1 MAIQMLRVMKN
12 FRTQQDKPVVVRIGI
27 NTGDVLTG
35 VVGNKRPQF
44 SLFGDTINTAAR
56 MQSKAPPNRIQIS
69 PSTMEMVRG
78 AGFTLEP
85 YTIVAKG
92 KGEMHCAL
100 IGNAAPLKKRESGA
114 TKTPD
119 RAMPDGLPGTPRR
132 RSMTPFSSPITPT
145 GGVDR
150 KTLRFE
156 TRDLEPQFLVMYDE
170 KRLPVGR
177 MGLGIMAGGFIA
189 YGIREFFSFT
199 AVGERIAIGLLRLGY
214 AAIAGGAAFY
224 FERRTAPLASEGVQ
238 SNQPA
243 YAKTLRTQ
251 RWTHF
256 AIFLLAGIVNAI
268 MPSLYENGTPRVCA
282 YPSDLPHRTG
292 FRDCALSSEQSAF
305 SCRRL
310 FDLGLPDLHLD
321 QLACGSSSSAQPQP
335 RSTGRIVQ
343 CSFSSL
349 LSPFLSR
356 CPRPTSTSISYGRS
370 SCSSSRCDAQRSSST
385 TYCKSACLRMSAR
398 VSLRVS

>member
-1 MAIQMLRVMKN
+1 MVVSHQPWELVTLLDSIYTAFDEVAADFGIEKMETVGEVYVACGGLDDPDGTHAVDCVNMAIQMLRVMKN

-321 QLACGSSSSAQPQP
+321 QFNGSKLRWPQ
-335 RSTGRIVQ
+335 IN
-343 CSFSSL
+343 
-349 LSPFLSR
+349 
-356 CPRPTSTSISYGRS
+356 
-370 SCSSSRCDAQRSSST
+370 
-385 TYCKSACLRMSAR
+385 
-398 VSLRVS
+398 